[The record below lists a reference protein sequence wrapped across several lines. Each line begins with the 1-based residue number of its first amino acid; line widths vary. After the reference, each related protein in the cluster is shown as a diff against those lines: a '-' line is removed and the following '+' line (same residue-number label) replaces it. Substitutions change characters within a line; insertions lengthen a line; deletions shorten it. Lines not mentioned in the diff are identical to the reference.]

1 MSAKPTP
8 LTPLQQRKAVLVVEA
23 EQQREQFCQDAG
35 LIKSH
40 FEALATQAKSVS
52 SMASVGGLIWR
63 GISVFRRRP
72 RSPRQ
77 NGTPSLVAKVVRGAG
92 LVSSLWFAL
101 RSRRH

>member
-1 MSAKPTP
+1 MSAKHTP
-8 LTPLQQRKAVLVVEA
+8 LTPLQRRKAVLVVEA
-23 EQQREQFCQDAG
+23 EQQREQFCQDAN
-35 LIKSH
+35 LIKSR

-52 SMASVGGLIWR
+52 SMASVSGLIWR
-63 GISVFRRRP
+63 GISVFRRP

-77 NGTPSLVAKVVRGAG
+77 NGKPSLVAKLVRGAG